1 VGMGS
6 VGKMWKNVENNN
18 MGKAWKICE
27 KNSVEKIGIE
37 KMRINDSEEVK
48 SVEKCH
54 YGKKNITKFYGKK
67 YISNCVNSQVA
78 LVFTSIR
85 QVNI

>member
-1 VGMGS
+1 MGS
-6 VGKMWKNVENNN
+6 VGKIWKSVENNN

-37 KMRINDSEEVK
+37 KMWINDSEEVK

-54 YGKKNITKFYGKK
+54 YGKK